1 MRNII
6 NVGRQF
12 GSGGKLI
19 ALELGE
25 KLSIKVYD
33 NELISKAAE
42 ESGFNKELFI
52 KRDEN
57 RSLFS
62 GSIFFDSGRYNIAN
76 NYLNDHELFII
87 QSNIIKSIADKE
99 NAIFLGRCSNY
110 ILRDRPCLNI
120 FIKSPLEV
128 RKARVASRSNIS
140 LEEAESLI
148 LKQDRTRE
156 AYYNYF
162 SFGNWGSA
170 SNYDLC
176 IDSSKLDIKSAADF
190 IIDFG
195 KKSGLLK

>member
-57 RSLFS
+57 CSLFS
-62 GSIFFDSGRYNIAN
+62 GSIFFASGRYNIAN
-76 NYLNDHELFII
+76 NYINDNELFRI
-87 QSNIIKSIADKE
+87 QSNIIKNISDKE
-99 NAIFLGRCSNY
+99 SAIFLGRCSNY
-110 ILRDRPCLNI
+110 ILRDRKCLNV
-120 FIKSPLEV
+120 FITAPLDV
-128 RKARVASRSNIS
+128 RTERVALRSNIS

-156 AYYNYF
+156 TYYNYF

>member
-76 NYLNDHELFII
+76 NYLNDNELFII

-120 FIKSPLEV
+120 FIKSPLE
-128 RKARVASRSNIS
+128 ARVASRSNIS

>member
-1 MRNII
+1 M
-6 NVGRQF
+6 
-12 GSGGKLI
+12 
-19 ALELGE
+19 
-25 KLSIKVYD
+25 
-33 NELISKAAE
+33 
-42 ESGFNKELFI
+42 
-52 KRDEN
+52 
-57 RSLFS
+57 
-62 GSIFFDSGRYNIAN
+62 
-76 NYLNDHELFII
+76 
-87 QSNIIKSIADKE
+87 
-99 NAIFLGRCSNY
+99 
-110 ILRDRPCLNI
+110 
-120 FIKSPLEV
+120 
-128 RKARVASRSNIS
+128 ASRSNIS